1 MVLLEDFLINHQEA
15 NQLPIYK
22 RGLNSIK
29 KSHPPKEAPRC
40 PCGQTAGLSSPD
52 FKFQVPRALDT
63 TWIANY
69 IIRTFIHVKFGYKF
83 WDGTCA
89 LPITKN

>member
-1 MVLLEDFLINHQEA
+1 MVLLGDFLIIYQEV

-29 KSHPPKEAPRC
+29 KSHPPKEAPRM
-40 PCGQTAGLSSPD
+40 PERPDPLDFLALISSSKPWTPPGFLS
-52 FKFQVPRALDT
+52 
-63 TWIANY
+63 NY
-69 IIRTFIHVKFGYKF
+69 IIRTFILAKFGYKF

-89 LPITKN
+89 LLITKN